1 MAKIDTI
8 LKGTGV
14 AALLG
19 LGIPVGLSEKFSD
32 GQIRAEEIKK
42 EFGITSWTFRVRR
55 AHEFSK
61 VKVELYS
68 SKPDAL
74 LSGKPTELGKLEA
87 ALSESVKAGE
97 IRIYAV
103 GNSIRVL
110 CNGERRE
117 FSIPFDPAQAT
128 IQHIGGKGRE
138 IAAGTFLLAEQKEAS
153 LIAVVSV
160 E

>member
-14 AALLG
+14 AALIG

-55 AHEFSK
+55 AHAFSK
-61 VKVELYS
+61 VKIELYS
-68 SKPDAL
+68 AKPDAL
-74 LSGKPTELGKLEA
+74 WSAKSTVLGKLA
-87 ALSESVKAGE
+87 AVLPESVKASE

-110 CNGERRE
+110 CNGERGE
-117 FSIPFDPAQAT
+117 FAIPFDPAQAT
-128 IQHIGGKGRE
+128 IHHIGGKGHE
-138 IAAGTFLLAEQKEAS
+138 IDTGTFLLAEQKEAS
-153 LIAVVSV
+153 LIAVVTV